1 MKDSFFKI
9 KTFKS
14 LKEVMESFCIMKN
27 FQTVMVSLFSIKNFK
42 NHKKVKE
49 SFFNNF
55 KSRKKVTESFLQY

>member
-14 LKEVMESFCIMKN
+14 LKEVMESSCIMNN

-42 NHKKVKE
+42 SHKKVKE

-55 KSRKKVTESFLQY
+55 KSRKKVTESFLQS